1 MATVR
6 FHGVNKSFGS
16 TDVVSDLNLE
26 LPDGSFT
33 VLVGPSGCGK
43 STSLR
48 MLAGLES
55 ITSGEITIGER
66 TVTNLQP
73 RDRDV
78 AMVFQN
84 YALYPHLTVR
94 ENIAFPLRAAKKPRA
109 AALKRANEVAESLGL
124 GELLDRK
131 PKDLSG
137 GQQQR
142 VAIGRA
148 IIREPSVF
156 LFDEPLSNLD
166 AKLRVETRTELLQIQ
181 RRLGITCL
189 YVTHDQEE
197 AMTLSD
203 RMVVM
208 RDGRMAQEGTP
219 LEVYSA
225 PADTFV
231 AAFVG
236 SPRMNL
242 VDGELS
248 NGTFCTATGL
258 RLGVGGAG
266 TGPVTLGVRPDD
278 LVPVAA
284 DDEQAGA
291 RVKVIELLGPRAIV
305 TLDAGGSELT
315 SVVEASRLSDL
326 REGVPVTLRVRPDAA
341 HFFDA
346 KTGRRIVGAAA

>member
-1 MATVR
+1 MAQVR
-6 FHGVNKSFGS
+6 FSGVTKAYGTTS
-16 TDVVSDLNLE
+16 VVSDLDLE

-55 ITSGEITIGER
+55 ITSGTITIG
-66 TVTNLQP
+66 
-73 RDRDV
+73 DRDV
-78 AMVFQN
+78 TNMEPRERDIAMVFQN
-84 YALYPHLTVR
+84 YALYPHLSVA
-94 ENIAFPLRAAKKPRA
+94 ENIAFPLRATKTPRREALARA
-109 AALKRANEVAESLGL
+109 AEIGESLGL
-124 GELLDRK
+124 GKLLGRK

-181 RRLGITCL
+181 RRLGITSV

-208 RDGRMAQEGTP
+208 RDGRIAQQGTP
-219 LEVYSA
+219 QEVYA
-225 PADTFV
+225 CPADTFV

-236 SPRMNL
+236 SPKMNL
-242 VDGELS
+242 VDGTLS
-248 NGTFCTATGL
+248 GTTFTHAGGFSLTVDTAAT
-258 RLGVGGAG
+258 A
-266 TGPVTLGVRPDD
+266 GPVTLGVRPDD
-278 LVPVAA
+278 LVPTVAGGDA
-284 DDEQAGA
+284 AA
-291 RVKVIELLGPRAIV
+291 RVVLIEHLGPRAIV
-305 TLDAGGSELT
+305 TIDARGTELT
-315 SVVEASRLSDL
+315 SVVETPRLAGISEGAPVDL
-326 REGVPVTLRVRPDAA
+326 AARPGAI
-341 HFFDA
+341 HLFDPT
-346 KTGRRIVGAAA
+346 TGRRVGG

>member
-1 MATVR
+1 MAHVR
-6 FHGVNKSFGS
+6 FSGVNKAYGTTS
-16 TDVVSDLNLE
+16 VVSDLDLE

-48 MLAGLES
+48 MLAGLETV
-55 ITSGEITIGER
+55 TSGTISIG
-66 TVTNLQP
+66 
-73 RDRDV
+73 DRDV
-78 AMVFQN
+78 THLEPRERDIAMVFQN
-84 YALYPHLTVR
+84 YALYPHLTVA
-94 ENIAFPLRAAKKPRA
+94 ENIAFPLRATKTPRREALARA
-109 AALKRANEVAESLGL
+109 ATVAESLGL
-124 GELLDRK
+124 GKLLARK

-181 RRLGITCL
+181 RRLGITSV

-208 RDGRMAQEGTP
+208 RDGKIAQQGTP
-219 LEVYSA
+219 QEVYA
-225 PADTFV
+225 RPADTFV

-236 SPRMNL
+236 SPKMNL
-242 VDGELS
+242 VDGTLAGNLFRHNGGFALS
-248 NGTFCTATGL
+248 VDA
-258 RLGVGGAG
+258 AAE
-266 TGPVTLGVRPDD
+266 GPVTLGVRPDD
-278 LVPVAA
+278 LLPTASA
-284 DDEQAGA
+284 RKGSA
-291 RVKVIELLGPRAIV
+291 RVILIEHLGPRAIV
-305 TLDAGGSELT
+305 TIDASGIELT
-315 SVVEASRLSDL
+315 SVVETARLTGITEGTTVDL
-326 REGVPVTLRVRPDAA
+326 AVRPGAT
-341 HFFDA
+341 HLFDTA
-346 KTGRRIVGAAA
+346 TGRRIAG